1 MSESESGARRQVGL
15 FGGSFN
21 PPHVC
26 HALATLWAMQVAG
39 LDEVWW
45 VPTYKHAFGKDLAS
59 FDDRLAMC
67 ELATKGLS
75 GVRVSDIEREL
86 GGESRTIDTA
96 RAILARHDD
105 VDLHLIIGTDI
116 LAEVHLWKN
125 WEGLMELVGLVV
137 VGRAGHDAGGVEGV
151 EVSLELP
158 AVSSTRVRAALA
170 SGDEG
175 ELEFVSSWVSEGVA
189 RFVRERGLYR

>member
-1 MSESESGARRQVGL
+1 MAEKKKRQVGL

-26 HALATLWAMQVAG
+26 HALATLWARQVAG

-45 VPTYKHAFGKDLAS
+45 IPTYKHAFGKDLAS
-59 FDDRLAMC
+59 FDDRLEMC
-67 ELATKGLS
+67 ERALRGLDGAS
-75 GVRVSDIEREL
+75 VLDVEREL

-96 RAILARHDD
+96 RHLLSMHDD

-137 VGRAGHDAGGVEGV
+137 VGRSGHEATEASGVKV
-151 EVSLELP
+151 ELSLP
-158 AVSSTRVRAALA
+158 AVSSTRVRAAFESDA
-170 SGDEG
+170 PDERAF
-175 ELEFVSSWVSEGVA
+175 LESWVSAGVLEYA
-189 RFVRERGLYR
+189 RARGLYR

>member
-1 MSESESGARRQVGL
+1 MAEQKKRQVGL

-26 HALATLWAMQVAG
+26 HALATLWARQVGG

-59 FDDRLAMC
+59 FEDRMEMC
-67 ELATKGLS
+67 RRALRGLD
-75 GVRVSDIEREL
+75 GAQVIDVEREL

-96 RAILARHDD
+96 RHLLSIHDD

-137 VGRAGHDAGGVEGV
+137 VGRSGHEATEESGVQVG
-151 EVSLELP
+151 LELP
-158 AVSSTRVRAALA
+158 AVSSTRVREALR
-170 SGDEG
+170 SGSPE
-175 ELEFVSSWVSEGVA
+175 ERPFLESWVSSGVLA
-189 RFVRERGLYR
+189 YADEKGLYQ